1 MDTLRLNE
9 FETETA
15 RDPVPAERR
24 AEMMANPGFG
34 KYLTDH
40 MVTISYSAGQGW
52 HDAKIGPRSDLTLNP
67 STMVLH
73 YAGEIFEGMKAYPM
87 PDGGGALFR
96 PQANANRFNRSAERL
111 AMAQLPED
119 VFVDA
124 VRELVRID
132 RDWIPSG
139 GEASLYLRPFMIGTE
154 VAIGNHPSDS
164 FQFIVIASPVGS
176 YFKGGVSGVSVWV
189 SENFTRAA
197 PGGTGAAKCG
207 GNYAAALAA
216 QKEGAAQGCEQV
228 LFLDAVERRWVE
240 ELAGMNVFFV
250 FEDGSIQTPP
260 LTGTILPGITRDSL
274 IRLARDKGLTVREA
288 PYAIDQWRA
297 DLESGRLVEVFA
309 CGTAAVVAPIAQIKG
324 TDFDL
329 SVGNGGMG
337 PITAELRKTLT
348 DIQFG
353 RAEDPHGWVERV
365 F

>member
-1 MDTLRLNE
+1 M
-9 FETETA
+9 ETSALDRFTVEHSA
-15 RDPVPAERR
+15 HRVPDDKR
-24 AEMMANPGFG
+24 AEMLAAPGFG

-40 MVTISYSAGQGW
+40 MVTIRYSAAEGW
-52 HDAKIGPRSDLTLNP
+52 HDAKIGPRQDFSLNP

-96 PQANANRFNRSAERL
+96 PQENARRFNASAERL
-111 AMAQLPED
+111 AMAKLPED
-119 VFVDA
+119 LFVDA

-132 RDWIPSG
+132 RDWIPTG
-139 GEASLYLRPFMIGTE
+139 GEASLYMRPFMIGTE
-154 VAIGNHPSDS
+154 IAIGNHPSDS
-164 FQFIVIASPVGS
+164 FLFAVIASPVGS

-189 SENFTRAA
+189 SENYTRAA

-216 QKEGAAQGCEQV
+216 QKEGAQQGCEQV

-250 FEDGSIQTPP
+250 FDDGSIQTPP
-260 LTGTILPGITRDSL
+260 LTGTILPGITRNSL
-274 IRLARDKGLTVREA
+274 IALARDQGMTVREE
-288 PYAIDQWRA
+288 PYAIDQWRDDVA
-297 DLESGRLVEVFA
+297 SGRLVEVFA
-309 CGTAAVVAPIAQIKG
+309 CGTAAVVAPIAQLKG
-324 TDFDL
+324 RDFDI
-329 SVGNGGMG
+329 SIGDGGMG
-337 PITAELRKTLT
+337 PVTAQLRKALT

-353 RAEDPHGWVERV
+353 RADDPHGWVDRV